1 MLNKLFPVVVVGI
14 LAVAILQDIMFSSS
28 SVSPVSSF
36 SEPVEPN
43 WSAISAWPALEAVVV
58 EASPDPNRR
67 ITAIVLD
74 DSGSMG
80 SDIEDAKA
88 AIVAALGAMDDND
101 RVGVTALNQGVV
113 WEFST
118 VADARSG
125 LARAL
130 APIESDGS
138 TPLTSA
144 VLSARTGLEE
154 EASVVRGFGTFRM
167 IITTDG
173 IADDGRALDLAV
185 ADLAETTPIQITTIG
200 IGIDGG
206 HVLRRDDLGTFVD
219 VENVAALRG
228 ALEAAVAENTDFP
241 AITDFGEDG

>member
-101 RVGVTALNQGVV
+101 RVGGRPSIKVLYGSSPQWLMRVLVSLVLWHRSRAMGRPRLP
-113 WEFST
+113 
-118 VADARSG
+118 ARCCLPAQAWRKRQAWCVGSG
-125 LARAL
+125 R
-130 APIESDGS
+130 
-138 TPLTSA
+138 SA
-144 VLSARTGLEE
+144 
-154 EASVVRGFGTFRM
+154 
-167 IITTDG
+167 
-173 IADDGRALDLAV
+173 
-185 ADLAETTPIQITTIG
+185 
-200 IGIDGG
+200 
-206 HVLRRDDLGTFVD
+206 
-219 VENVAALRG
+219 
-228 ALEAAVAENTDFP
+228 
-241 AITDFGEDG
+241 